1 MAVERHKYS
10 MQANIRYDGRLV
22 DVLDRIRAIRLVI
35 MVHIEKDLGPDRELI
50 TLKIMTP
57 YPARKTFLAIR
68 KMCLGKIET
77 LKDMLVRVFKIVSS
91 NFNNPVVT
99 LNQNCDVPIGEI
111 NKYFVSSEYL
121 KDYSSLDFDFGK
133 ELVAIGYK
141 YAQRTKLKLC

>member
-57 YPARKTFLAIR
+57 YPAHKTFQAIR
-68 KMCLGKIET
+68 QMCLGKIET
-77 LKDMLVRVFKIVSS
+77 LKDMQLLDS
-91 NFNNPVVT
+91 T
-99 LNQNCDVPIGEI
+99 L
-111 NKYFVSSEYL
+111 
-121 KDYSSLDFDFGK
+121 
-133 ELVAIGYK
+133 
-141 YAQRTKLKLC
+141 TKLL